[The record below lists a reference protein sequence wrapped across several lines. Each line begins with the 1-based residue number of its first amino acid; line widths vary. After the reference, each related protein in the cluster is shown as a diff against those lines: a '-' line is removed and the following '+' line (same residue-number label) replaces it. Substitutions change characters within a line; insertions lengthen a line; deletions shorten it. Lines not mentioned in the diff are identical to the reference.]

1 MKKFC
6 VLLLLLVTSSQVG
19 AEPLDYAEQDHWL
32 CRPDYPNTCDV
43 DLSTTLVRADGS
55 VRKERYRTARKP
67 EIDCFYVYPTVSND
81 PGGNSDAVVS
91 PEERRVIQAQFARFG
106 SVCKTYA
113 PLYRQVTLT
122 ALRARFT
129 NNPMPADRMMAFN
142 DVKAAWDH
150 YLEHDNDGR
159 GVVLVGHSQGSGVLT
174 QLIASEIEGKPV
186 QDKVISALLIGT
198 SNVTVPEGKDVG
210 GTFKHM
216 PLCRASDQIGCIV
229 TFASFRSDV
238 PPPEDTLFG
247 RPRDGKGISACNN
260 PAALAGGKAFM
271 DPYLAAGTA
280 SIAEGSSS
288 TTSTK
293 WTEKHDISSAFVR
306 VPGLLSGECV
316 SRDGLNYLEVT
327 VNSDVNDPR
336 TDTIEGDVLND
347 GQIVKG
353 WGLHLIDMHLAMGDM
368 ITLVQS
374 QAKAYL
380 DK

>member
-1 MKKFC
+1 MKKLC
-6 VLLLLLVTSSQVG
+6 VLLLLACSSLNVA
-19 AEPLDYAEQDHWL
+19 AEALDYSNKDHWL
-32 CRPDYPNTCDV
+32 CRPDHANTCDT

-55 VRKERYRTARKP
+55 VKKERFRAARRP

-91 PEERRVIQAQFARFG
+91 PEEERVIQAQFARFG
-106 SVCKTYA
+106 AVCRTFA

-129 NNPMPADRMMAFN
+129 STPIPADRVMSYN
-142 DVKAAWDH
+142 DVKAAWDY

-174 QLIASEIEGKPV
+174 ELIRNEIEGRPV
-186 QDKVISALLIGT
+186 QDKIISALLIGT
-198 SNVTVPEGKDVG
+198 SNITVPEGKDVG

-216 PLCRASDQIGCIV
+216 PLCRDQNQTGCIV
-229 TFASFRSDV
+229 TFASFRADV
-238 PPPEDTLFG
+238 PPPADTLFG

-260 PAALAGGKAFM
+260 PAALAGGKTFL

-293 WTEKHDISSAFVR
+293 WTERHDVTSAFVR

-316 SRDGLNYLEVT
+316 SKGGLNYFEVT
-327 VNSDVNDPR
+327 VNGDVNDPR
-336 TDTIEGDVLND
+336 TDTIEGDVMN
-347 GQIVKG
+347 GGEIVKS
-353 WGLHLIDMHLAMGDM
+353 WGLHLIDMHVAMGDM
-368 ITLVQS
+368 IELVRT

-380 DK
+380 SR